1 MPLTWAY
8 QPKSLKDKAWKDS
21 HDKHYLKKKLWE
33 GSWGFGYIDIYAIF
47 FYLYRSF
54 FIDFLLLSTSIY
66 LFLFLYV
73 NLSFKYLYKY
83 S

>member
-33 GSWGFGYIDIYAIF
+33 GSWGFGYIDIFAMA
-47 FYLYRSF
+47 
-54 FIDFLLLSTSIY
+54 FL
-66 LFLFLYV
+66 
-73 NLSFKYLYKY
+73 
-83 S
+83 